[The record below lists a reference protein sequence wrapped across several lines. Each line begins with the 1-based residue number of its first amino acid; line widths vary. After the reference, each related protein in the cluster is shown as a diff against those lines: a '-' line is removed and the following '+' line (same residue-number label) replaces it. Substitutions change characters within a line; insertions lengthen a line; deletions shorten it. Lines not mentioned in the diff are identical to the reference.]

1 MRPPRRVLHG
11 PPVFWA
17 NSAAQVW
24 GAVSREL
31 SPQNRSDPILAFPS
45 KDLLDAAPFLAAQQP
60 LCLNHQLHPPKPQY
74 PLLGLPMA
82 PSRGQSRAVWW
93 WQEGGF
99 CHSHRAASS
108 ARGTREPTVEAGL
121 DQALFLRPSQLQ
133 VPDRKQAIS
142 FCLSFPALF
151 PASLAGR
158 WESEVL
164 SQTPQLLLEVSR
176 GFGMWRTE
184 PPKTPRV
191 HSEPSRRRQLKEL
204 NRKTGFFCFCSGDY
218 TGLGN

>member
-1 MRPPRRVLHG
+1 M
-11 PPVFWA
+11 
-17 NSAAQVW
+17 
-24 GAVSREL
+24 

-60 LCLNHQLHPPKPQY
+60 PCLNHQLHPPKLRY

-93 WQEGGF
+93 WREGGF
-99 CHSHRAASS
+99 CHSHKAASS

-184 PPKTPRV
+184 PPQNSQSPLRAIPETSTKGAQQKDGV
-191 HSEPSRRRQLKEL
+191 FLFRQ
-204 NRKTGFFCFCSGDY
+204 R
-218 TGLGN
+218 